1 MSTAPGRSQTRQQ
14 GEEAPVS
21 AMASQPASLL
31 WSVYEHIA
39 MVLGLSSLAVI
50 CLTWTPLA
58 LALYPVLPTPL
69 GRWLG
74 RQAIMRGFRLYVTIL
89 RTLCACRFDLSEID
103 TLRDQGPMVIAANHP
118 SLLDAVLITS
128 RLPDAVCFM
137 KAELMDNPLFGAGA
151 RMARY
156 VRNDH
161 LLSAVQICR
170 RELEQGAQLVIF
182 PEGTRTVGYPE
193 NPLNPLSRSTALIA
207 SRAGVPVQTLIIEF
221 SSPYLG
227 KGWPLWRRPSLPLTC
242 RVRLGKRFDVPR
254 DARAFTAELDAHFR
268 SELDTP
274 STAHATSAAA

>member
-1 MSTAPGRSQTRQQ
+1 MSTAPGRSQASPQDEEVPLTASTTR
-14 GEEAPVS
+14 
-21 AMASQPASLL
+21 PASLV
-31 WSVYEHIA
+31 WGIYEHIA
-39 MVLGLSSLAVI
+39 MVLGLSSLAVV

-58 LALYPVLPTPL
+58 IALYPVLPTPL

-74 RQAIMRGFRLYVTIL
+74 RQAIMRGFRIYVSIL
-89 RTLCACRFDLSEID
+89 RTLCACRFDLSGID
-103 TLRDQGPMVIAANHP
+103 ALRDQGPMVIAANHP

-161 LLSAVQICR
+161 LLTAVQSCR
-170 RELEQGAQLVIF
+170 RELAQGAQIVIF

-193 NPLNPLSRSTALIA
+193 NPLNAISRSTALIA

-254 DARAFTAELDAHFR
+254 DARAFTAELEHHFR
-268 SELDTP
+268 AELGAP
-274 STAHATSAAA
+274 PPPAATSAVA